1 MNIIKVDD
9 DKAYAW
15 QLTDRS
21 MEYMEHTIM
30 NFISNFG
37 KKYSH
42 CKWNSEMKYASR
54 KKKQQVIA
62 ALQNSLIA

>member
-21 MEYMEHTIM
+21 MEYMKHTIM

-37 KKYSH
+37 KNTH
-42 CKWNSEMKYASR
+42 
-54 KKKQQVIA
+54 IA
-62 ALQNSLIA
+62 NEIPK